1 MQTSNQPDDELPDH
15 GLCKS
20 TKRSVSKTTDTAVDA
35 AAAAVMTQYPRAIL
49 NAPVPPTRGRSMA
62 PANPSTGPTMDSV
75 LPACSPAVNT
85 RLIADWN
92 DAGGAVPGSDVPAT
106 TPWKRPISA
115 ELARSGPS
123 RSSSSSTATRPNA
136 SFAPSGDRTT
146 ASAVAFAPANLSC
159 MYTRMRVSL
168 SRPPAAATSSPAA
181 DEAARRTSSS
191 SAGSGEEVEEEAMV

>member
-92 DAGGAVPGSDVPAT
+92 DAGGAVPGSDVRRR
-106 TPWKRPISA
+106 RPGNGRSARSSPGRAVA
-115 ELARSGPS
+115 ELVVEHGDAAERLVRAQRRRTTARPS
-123 RSSSSSTATRPNA
+123 RSR
-136 SFAPSGDRTT
+136 
-146 ASAVAFAPANLSC
+146 
-159 MYTRMRVSL
+159 
-168 SRPPAAATSSPAA
+168 
-181 DEAARRTSSS
+181 RRTSR
-191 SAGSGEEVEEEAMV
+191 ACTRGCG